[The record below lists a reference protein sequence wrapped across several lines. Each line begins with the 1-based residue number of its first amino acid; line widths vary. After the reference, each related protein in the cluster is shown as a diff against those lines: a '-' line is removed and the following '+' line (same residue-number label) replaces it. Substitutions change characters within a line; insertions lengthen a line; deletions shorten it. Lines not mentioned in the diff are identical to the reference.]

1 MKILN
6 FGSCNVDY
14 VYSMERIVA
23 PGETLSASKMELF
36 PGGKGLNQSVAVA
49 KAGAHIYHAGVIG
62 NDGDMLFDI
71 LEKNGV
77 DTTYIKRVDSK
88 NGHAIIQVDKSGEN
102 SIFVHKGT
110 NGMITEEF
118 VDYVIG
124 SFEKGDIILLQNE
137 INNLNYIIDKAFEK
151 GLKIYFNPSPF
162 NEQLL
167 NIDLNKIYCLVVNEH
182 EAKEMSGVEKID
194 DAMNTFNTKHPGLKV
209 VITLGKRG
217 CIYYDGEEVFSQ
229 NAFVVKAVDTT
240 AAGDTFTGYF
250 ASMCA
255 KGEQSAKA
263 IRYACAA
270 SAISVSR
277 EGAAPS
283 IPHVSEVKEHL
294 MSFKESNYSK
304 ITKEQ
309 KLIQQINEYISNNI
323 TTANINELAKLLG
336 YSKAYCGILIK
347 SLTGKPFSELLQFKR
362 CERAA
367 TLLTD
372 TDLSISDIIN
382 NVGYENESF
391 FRKKFSSLFGLSPLK
406 YRKNGGKI
414 Q

>member
-167 NIDLNKIYCLVVNEH
+167 NISGIKDL
-182 EAKEMSGVEKID
+182 
-194 DAMNTFNTKHPGLKV
+194 
-209 VITLGKRG
+209 
-217 CIYYDGEEVFSQ
+217 
-229 NAFVVKAVDTT
+229 
-240 AAGDTFTGYF
+240 
-250 ASMCA
+250 
-255 KGEQSAKA
+255 
-263 IRYACAA
+263 
-270 SAISVSR
+270 AISW
-277 EGAAPS
+277 S
-283 IPHVSEVKEHL
+283 IFLIS
-294 MSFKESNYSK
+294 SNKSG
-304 ITKEQ
+304 
-309 KLIQQINEYISNNI
+309 IS
-323 TTANINELAKLLG
+323 
-336 YSKAYCGILIK
+336 
-347 SLTGKPFSELLQFKR
+347 
-362 CERAA
+362 
-367 TLLTD
+367 
-372 TDLSISDIIN
+372 
-382 NVGYENESF
+382 
-391 FRKKFSSLFGLSPLK
+391 SS
-406 YRKNGGKI
+406 
-414 Q
+414 